1 MPKELRVATICGMGF
16 GTSLI
21 LKYGVDDVLA
31 EAGISGVTVEA
42 CDLGSAKASRTDLIV
57 AADDMKTL
65 LENAKQRVVF
75 LHSMTNKKEMR
86 EKVIPVVKELLGIQ

>member
-1 MPKELRVATICGMGF
+1 MPKELRIATICGMGF

-31 EAGISGVTVEA
+31 EAGITGCTVEA
-42 CDLGSAKASRTDLIV
+42 CDLGSAKASHTDLIV
-57 AADDMKTL
+57 AADDMRAL
-65 LENAKQRVVF
+65 LDGAKQRVVY

-86 EKVIPVVKELLGIQ
+86 EKVLPVVRELLGS